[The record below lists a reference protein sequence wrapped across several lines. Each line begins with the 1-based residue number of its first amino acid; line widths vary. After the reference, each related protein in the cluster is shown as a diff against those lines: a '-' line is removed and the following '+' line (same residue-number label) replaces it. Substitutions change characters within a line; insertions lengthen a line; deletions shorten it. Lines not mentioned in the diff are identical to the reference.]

1 MISGRP
7 FLSKIADLI
16 MARLTKLE
24 KYERIEHQWMNVTF
38 DQGGK
43 NGKKL
48 KLMWRWWNQNFES
61 FK

>member
-1 MISGRP
+1 
-7 FLSKIADLI
+7 